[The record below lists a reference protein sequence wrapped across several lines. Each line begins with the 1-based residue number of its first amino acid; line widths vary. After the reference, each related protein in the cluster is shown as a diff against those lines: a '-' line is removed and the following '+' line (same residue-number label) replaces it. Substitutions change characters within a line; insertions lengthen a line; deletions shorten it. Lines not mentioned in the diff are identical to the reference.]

1 MQRGLSDGRRG
12 LLRRSHDDRHRG
24 VTLASKMHAEIAM
37 TAGPDANASLG
48 QLIGDVLRDVRTLV
62 RQEVALARVE
72 AREDIRLIV
81 LVAVLVATGAGTLA
95 VGGVWILLG
104 VTRAIARMF
113 EWPLAGVFAGVGGG
127 LAVIGLIVL
136 AIAWRQVRTLRLL
149 PRTRASLQENAEW
162 AAGHVRPAA

>member
-1 MQRGLSDGRRG
+1 
-12 LLRRSHDDRHRG
+12 
-24 VTLASKMHAEIAM
+24 M
-37 TAGPDANASLG
+37 TARPDSNASLG
-48 QLIGDVLRDVRTLV
+48 DLIGDVLRDVRTLV

-81 LVAVLVATGAGTLA
+81 LVVILVATGAGTLA

-113 EWPLAGVFAGVGGG
+113 EWPLAGVFAGIGGV

-136 AIAWRQVRTLRLL
+136 AIAWRQVGTLRLL

-162 AAGHVRPAA
+162 AARHVKPAA